1 MNNEIKEPR
10 KLTTPD
16 GIDNKGSETTEP
28 LVFLEEIYELSSD
41 VNQQIHN
48 LLKEE
53 GIITYNLN
61 DLLNGTGYTTQQ
73 IEQIETHLGSL
84 SENTQQTQDQVQ
96 GVYQSL
102 EQTAQEIQAAK
113 MGIGNLVQEMNQ
125 VNEVFEEFS
134 VLIAETQ
141 KQFSSIR
148 NFSTIIN
155 RIASQTNLLSLN
167 ASIEAAH
174 VGAAGRG
181 FTVIADEIK
190 KLADTSKQNA
200 TDILDALS
208 NMNVNMEKLNA
219 KSTNGKAVI
228 HAVTKSTDD
237 SLELLNNIV
246 QAEDVVHEHI
256 NMVQQSQNTNVEK
269 MEMISKNLANV
280 VDRSKTENQ
289 EFEKLISAVQVKSDY
304 YLRILNHL
312 NQIKIFS
319 EQK

>member
-1 MNNEIKEPR
+1 MNNEINDPR
-10 KLTTPD
+10 EITTTD
-16 GIDNKGSETTEP
+16 GIDNKVSETTEP

-53 GIITYNLN
+53 GIITFNLN
-61 DLLNGTGYTTQQ
+61 DLLNGAGYTTQQ

-134 VLIAETQ
+134 VLITETQ

-148 NFSTIIN
+148 NFSTLIN

-190 KLADTSKQNA
+190 KLADTSKKNA
-200 TDILDALS
+200 TDILDALN
-208 NMNVNMEKLNA
+208 NMNLNMEKLNA

-246 QAEDVVHEHI
+246 QAEGVVHEHI

>member
-1 MNNEIKEPR
+1 MTNEINDLREMKI
-10 KLTTPD
+10 PD
-16 GIDNKGSETTEP
+16 GTINQGIETKAP
-28 LVFLEEIYELSSD
+28 PVYLEEIYELSSD

-53 GIITYNLN
+53 GTMTYNLN
-61 DLLNGTGYTTQQ
+61 NLFNGAGYTTQQ
-73 IEQIETHLGSL
+73 IEQINTHLGFL

-96 GVYQSL
+96 SVYKSL
-102 EQTAQEIQAAK
+102 EQTAQEIQTAK
-113 MGIGNLVQEMNQ
+113 TGIGNLVNEMNQ
-125 VNEVFEEFS
+125 VNAVFEEFS
-134 VLIAETQ
+134 VMIGETQ

-174 VGAAGRG
+174 VGAAGQG

-190 KLADTSKQNA
+190 KLADTSKKNA
-200 TDILDALS
+200 TDILDALN
-208 NMNVNMEKLNA
+208 NMNHNMEKLNA
-219 KSTNGKAVI
+219 KSADGKAVI
-228 HAVTKSTDD
+228 HAVSKTTDE
-237 SLELLNNIV
+237 SIGLLNNIV
-246 QAEDVVHEHI
+246 QAEDVVHEHM
-256 NMVQQSQNTNVEK
+256 NRVQQSQHTNVEK

-280 VDRSKTENQ
+280 VDRSKTENL
-289 EFEKLISAVQVKSDY
+289 EFEKLIAAVQVKSDY

-319 EQK
+319 EQ

>member
-1 MNNEIKEPR
+1 MINEI
-10 KLTTPD
+10 TNSQAIITPD
-16 GIDNKGSETTEP
+16 ETGNQGIEATEP
-28 LVFLEEIYELSSD
+28 FVFLEEIYELSGD

-53 GIITYNLN
+53 GIVTYNLN
-61 DLLNGTGYTTQQ
+61 NLLSGSGYTTLQ

-96 GVYQSL
+96 SVYKSL
-102 EQTAQEIQAAK
+102 EQTSQEIQTAK
-113 MGIGNLVQEMNQ
+113 LGIGDLVQQMNQ

-134 VLIAETQ
+134 VMIVETQ
-141 KQFSSIR
+141 KQFRNIR

-190 KLADTSKQNA
+190 KLADTSKKNA
-200 TDILDALS
+200 TDILDALN
-208 NMNVNMEKLNA
+208 NMNLDMEKLNA
-219 KSTNGKAVI
+219 KSADGKKVI
-228 HAVTKSTDD
+228 HAVTKTTDE
-237 SLELLNNIV
+237 SIGLLNNIV
-246 QAEDVVHEHI
+246 QAENIVHEHI
-256 NMVQQSQNTNVEK
+256 NMVQRSQNTNIEK
-269 MEMISKNLANV
+269 MEMISNNLANV

-289 EFEKLISAVQVKSDY
+289 QFEKLISAVQVKSDY